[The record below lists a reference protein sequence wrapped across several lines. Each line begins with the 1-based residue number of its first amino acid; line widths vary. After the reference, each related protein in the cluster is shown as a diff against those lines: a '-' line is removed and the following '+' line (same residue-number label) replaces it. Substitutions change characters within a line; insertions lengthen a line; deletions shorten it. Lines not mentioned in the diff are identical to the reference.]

1 MLQLE
6 LMARALKLCKEN
18 ALPVSQFADKMG
30 GKYKK
35 MIDLAGELQIRGL
48 LVKTMKRLGKG
59 RAQCLLRTTPLGEQF
74 IEQYDRLLNLR
85 LHVSDN
91 DIKKALHQA
100 DQARR
105 LKEEGISS
113 YARFQ
118 EVNELAGHIAGNG
131 NTAPSL
137 VTGGGASSN
146 RWNPPEPGKPLD
158 TRSRR

>member
-30 GKYKK
+30 GKDKK
-35 MIDLAGELQIRGL
+35 MVDLARELQIRGL
-48 LVKTMKRLGKG
+48 LVRTMKRRGDG
-59 RAQCLLRTTPLGEQF
+59 RSQCLLRTTLLGEQF

-91 DIKKALHQA
+91 DIKKVLHQT

-105 LKEEGISS
+105 LREEGISS

-118 EVNELAGHIAGNG
+118 EVNELAGHIAGKR
-131 NTAPSL
+131 NTAA
-137 VTGGGASSN
+137 T
-146 RWNPPEPGKPLD
+146 R
-158 TRSRR
+158 RSRCS